1 MEILCIGHACYD
13 LIFQVPHHPAEDE
26 KLSSTAHLACG
37 GGPAANAA
45 VAVARLGLTGGFIGY
60 LGNDVYGES
69 HLAELTSEGIDTRHV
84 KRGSI
89 ATPVATLIVKPDGKR
104 SVVNYTEASTVLTED
119 HCRLNAN
126 RLPSALLM
134 DGHQPAI
141 SQALI
146 SQAKQHG
153 IPTILDAGSLHPG
166 TQQLMTEV
174 DYLAASEKFARQL
187 TQQNNPQQAL
197 GTLRTLAPN
206 VIITLGERGL
216 IWAQQSTT
224 GSMPG
229 FVINAVDST
238 GAGDAFHA
246 GLAVAIAN
254 QLDWHHTL
262 SYASAVGALCCTK
275 IGARPGM
282 PTQSEV
288 DDFLTINAPV
298 HVEQNGQTNERGFA

>member
-1 MEILCIGHACYD
+1 MDILCVGHACYD

-45 VAVARLGLTGGFIGY
+45 VAVARLGMSSGFIGY
-60 LGNDVYGES
+60 LGNDLYGKS
-69 HLAELTSEGIDTRHV
+69 HYAELITEGVDTSLI

-104 SVVNYTEASTVLTED
+104 SVVNYTEASTVLPAD
-119 HCRLNAN
+119 HC
-126 RLPSALLM
+126 LLDAVQPLLVLLV

-141 SQALI
+141 SLALTR
-146 SQAKQHG
+146 QAKQHG
-153 IPTILDAGSLHPG
+153 IPTILDAGSLHSG

-187 TQQNNPQQAL
+187 TQQNEPQQAL
-197 GTLRTLAPN
+197 EYMRTLAPN

-216 IWAQQSTT
+216 IWSQQTKT
-224 GSMPG
+224 GSLPG
-229 FVINAVDST
+229 FTVNAIDST

-246 GLAVAIAN
+246 GLAVALAR
-254 QLDWHHTL
+254 QLDWPDAL
-262 SYASAVGALCCTK
+262 NYASAVGALCCTQV
-275 IGARPGM
+275 GARPGM
-282 PTQSEV
+282 PYKNEI
-288 DDFLTINAPV
+288 DEFLP
-298 HVEQNGQTNERGFA
+298 H